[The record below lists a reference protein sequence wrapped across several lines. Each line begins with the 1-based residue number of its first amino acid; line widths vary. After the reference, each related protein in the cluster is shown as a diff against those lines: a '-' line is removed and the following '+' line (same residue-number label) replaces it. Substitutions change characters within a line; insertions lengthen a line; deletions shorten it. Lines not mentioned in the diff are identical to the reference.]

1 MPYEFAEWDDEPEA
15 QAGSSRAG
23 GPPRKSVGIGVM
35 DPPGPPDTHRSFS
48 FGLPGFA
55 SRIFA
60 AFILLALAV
69 AVGALV
75 HFWFFP
81 RP

>member
-1 MPYEFAEWDDEPEA
+1 MPYESAEWDEEPEA

-23 GPPRKSVGIGVM
+23 GPPRKSVGIGVI
-35 DPPGPPDTHRSFS
+35 DPPGPPSTHGTPSL
-48 FGLPGFA
+48 GLPGFA
-55 SRIFA
+55 NRIFA
-60 AFILLALAV
+60 TLILIILAV

>member
-1 MPYEFAEWDDEPEA
+1 MPYEFAEYDDEPEA
-15 QAGSSRAG
+15 QAGSRRAG
-23 GPPRKSVGIGVM
+23 GPPRQSIGIGVI
-35 DPPGPPDTHRSFS
+35 DPPGPPSKQCFPS
-48 FGLPGFA
+48 LGLPGFA

-60 AFILLALAV
+60 AVILVALAV
-69 AVGALV
+69 AIGALV

>member
-15 QAGSSRAG
+15 QAG

-35 DPPGPPDTHRSFS
+35 DPPGPPSKHGFPSL
-48 FGLPGFA
+48 GLPGFA

-60 AFILLALAV
+60 VLILVALAV
-69 AVGALV
+69 AVGAVV
-75 HFWFFP
+75 HLWFFP

>member
-23 GPPRKSVGIGVM
+23 GPPRKSVGIGVL
-35 DPPGPPDTHRSFS
+35 DPPGPPSKS
-48 FGLPGFA
+48 GLPSLSPAGFS

-60 AFILLALAV
+60 TLLLVALALAV
-69 AVGALV
+69 GALIYT
-75 HFWFFP
+75 WFLP

>member
-23 GPPRKSVGIGVM
+23 GPPRKSVGSGVM
-35 DPPGPPDTHRSFS
+35 DPPGPPSTHGASS
-48 FGLPGFA
+48 LGLPGFA
-55 SRIFA
+55 SRVFA
-60 AFILLALAV
+60 ALILAALAI
-69 AVGALV
+69 AVSAIV